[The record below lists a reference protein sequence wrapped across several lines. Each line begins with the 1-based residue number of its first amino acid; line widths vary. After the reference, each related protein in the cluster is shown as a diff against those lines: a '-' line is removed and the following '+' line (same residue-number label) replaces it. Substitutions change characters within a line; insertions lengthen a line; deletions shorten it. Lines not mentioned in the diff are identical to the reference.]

1 MIEVARTQDEEVG
14 DGTTSVII
22 LGKWFNV
29 NNHQLSF
36 TESDNFHMLLWVVYK
51 ELERWEKKKER
62 EENSHLIWKWT
73 CCSQSE
79 INPKHGVVRS
89 FISYLWKRFKS
100 QVFVWLIRILNSMS
114 DLYDLWLTCLLFHLG
129 STWMLTYEMFAII
142 LILCHLF
149 PGGEMLS
156 VAEPFLQQQMHPTVI
171 ISAFRQALE
180 DLVEILRDKIRYK
193 YRMISPCMFVFPI
206 SSHFVFFKIVY
217 VISLALISWKT
228 FSI

>member
-1 MIEVARTQDEEVG
+1 
-14 DGTTSVII
+14 
-22 LGKWFNV
+22 
-29 NNHQLSF
+29 
-36 TESDNFHMLLWVVYK
+36 
-51 ELERWEKKKER
+51 
-62 EENSHLIWKWT
+62 
-73 CCSQSE
+73 
-79 INPKHGVVRS
+79 
-89 FISYLWKRFKS
+89 
-100 QVFVWLIRILNSMS
+100 
-114 DLYDLWLTCLLFHLG
+114 
-129 STWMLTYEMFAII
+129 MLTYEMFAII

-193 YRMISPCMFVFPI
+193 YRMISPCMFVFLI

>member
-1 MIEVARTQDEEVG
+1 
-14 DGTTSVII
+14 
-22 LGKWFNV
+22 
-29 NNHQLSF
+29 
-36 TESDNFHMLLWVVYK
+36 
-51 ELERWEKKKER
+51 
-62 EENSHLIWKWT
+62 
-73 CCSQSE
+73 
-79 INPKHGVVRS
+79 
-89 FISYLWKRFKS
+89 
-100 QVFVWLIRILNSMS
+100 
-114 DLYDLWLTCLLFHLG
+114 
-129 STWMLTYEMFAII
+129 MFAII

-217 VISLALISWKT
+217 VISLALISLKT
-228 FSI
+228 FSIKKTTQRCNNLKNKK

>member
-1 MIEVARTQDEEVG
+1 MSSLQRTGEM
-14 DGTTSVII
+14 
-22 LGKWFNV
+22 GK
-29 NNHQLSF
+29 
-36 TESDNFHMLLWVVYK
+36 K
-51 ELERWEKKKER
+51 RER
-62 EENSHLIWKWT
+62 EENSHLIWKST

-79 INPKHGVVRS
+79 INPKHGVVRW
-89 FISYLWKRFKS
+89 FISYLWKSFKS

-129 STWMLTYEMFAII
+129 GTWMLTYEMFAII

-193 YRMISPCMFVFPI
+193 YRWSVHVCLSFQYPPI
-206 SSHFVFFKIVY
+206 SSFLKLFMWFR
-217 VISLALISWKT
+217 
-228 FSI
+228 